1 MTNDDVARG
10 PRFQQWPQIFNMDVL
25 TNLGAIAMFIFKE
38 CAFSDH
44 HLCLAELVAKQ
55 EVADF
60 SITGVGNSWNLNR
73 LGDFNTLTTQFTQAL
88 LRNTVELIAQLA
100 TAFNHYKRQ
109 RRGGVTDFNSANKHI
124 RP

>member
-25 TNLGAIAMFIFKE
+25 ANLGAIAVFIFKE
-38 CAFSDH
+38 RAFSDH
-44 HLCLAELVAKQ
+44 HLCLTELLAKQ

-60 SITGVGNSWNLNR
+60 RISGVGNQWNLDR

-88 LRNTVELIAQLA
+88 LRDTTEFFTQLT

-109 RRGGVTDFNSANKHI
+109 RGGGVTDFNGTNKHI